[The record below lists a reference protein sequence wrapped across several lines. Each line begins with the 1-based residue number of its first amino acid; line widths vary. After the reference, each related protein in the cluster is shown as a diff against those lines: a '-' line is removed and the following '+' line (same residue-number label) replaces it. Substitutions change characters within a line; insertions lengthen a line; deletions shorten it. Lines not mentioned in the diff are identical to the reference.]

1 MWLGCRSSPIVQ
13 GRPTTWSGLLR
24 YGVPAATP
32 AAMSSTRCWCSAS
45 WPISPL
51 GNRRDSRRYI
61 STLYIQSTFNQ
72 VLSFLIEGDRRYSF
86 QTALD
91 RPGGTNAVMMS
102 LAAIIVIAMG
112 PARMIVKD
120 HWPADVAGGY
130 LISLPLLMGVIW
142 AHAHLPSWLGRS
154 APRVSSVLTGEPP
167 G

>member
-1 MWLGCRSSPIVQ
+1 
-13 GRPTTWSGLLR
+13 
-24 YGVPAATP
+24 
-32 AAMSSTRCWCSAS
+32 
-45 WPISPL
+45 
-51 GNRRDSRRYI
+51 
-61 STLYIQSTFNQ
+61 
-72 VLSFLIEGDRRYSF
+72 
-86 QTALD
+86 
-91 RPGGTNAVMMS
+91 MMS

-167 G
+167 RDRVGSLAR